1 MDYLSSLEKYINS
14 SKSYGL
20 STSCQCY
27 NLHDSITMFMSK
39 EKTIASMEKI
49 IVVLR
54 LMQQENQSFSN
65 LLHIFKT
72 FKHWHQ

>member
-1 MDYLSSLEKYINS
+1 MDYLSFLEKYINF
-14 SKSYGL
+14 SKSCGL

-27 NLHDSITMFMSK
+27 NLHDFITIFMSK

-54 LMQQENQSFSN
+54 LMR
-65 LLHIFKT
+65 
-72 FKHWHQ
+72 